1 MENQTK
7 EIRRLQNCINDL
19 VSLLAL
25 PAICN
30 GRDASNI
37 IGALLNVLP
46 GMLRLEFVYARLN
59 VPAGVPP
66 VERLRVAERRE
77 TTPQPQEVGRALE
90 PWLTPDTPTSA
101 CVAPNPVGEGEATIA
116 RVWLGLEKEM
126 GVVVAASR
134 QADFPTEKELIA
146 RAIHRLSDRREQS
159 FVKLNCAAIPTGLPE
174 SELFGHEKG
183 AFTGAIAQRAGR
195 FELAHRGTLFPIR
208 VPPLRERTEDIP
220 LLVRH
225 F

>member
-30 GRDASNI
+30 GRDASDI

-46 GMLRLEFVYARLN
+46 GMLRLDFVYARLN

-90 PWLTPDTPTSA
+90 PWLTPDTPTGARCFRSGFRR
-101 CVAPNPVGEGEATIA
+101 CENERRTFHFLCDTSPRAT
-116 RVWLGLEKEM
+116 RVNSTSL
-126 GVVVAASR
+126 
-134 QADFPTEKELIA
+134 
-146 RAIHRLSDRREQS
+146 
-159 FVKLNCAAIPTGLPE
+159 
-174 SELFGHEKG
+174 
-183 AFTGAIAQRAGR
+183 
-195 FELAHRGTLFPIR
+195 
-208 VPPLRERTEDIP
+208 
-220 LLVRH
+220 
-225 F
+225 

>member
-30 GRDASNI
+30 GRDASDI

-46 GMLRLEFVYARLN
+46 GMLRLDFVYARLN

-116 RVWLGLEKEM
+116 RV
-126 GVVVAASR
+126 
-134 QADFPTEKELIA
+134 
-146 RAIHRLSDRREQS
+146 
-159 FVKLNCAAIPTGLPE
+159 
-174 SELFGHEKG
+174 
-183 AFTGAIAQRAGR
+183 
-195 FELAHRGTLFPIR
+195 
-208 VPPLRERTEDIP
+208 
-220 LLVRH
+220 
-225 F
+225 